1 MTLPLNLPRQKQ
13 VTTMSEEGQDESRVE
28 SEDDV
33 QGIEIPPD
41 KLSEDALVGVIDEF
55 ITREGTD
62 YGHEETTADG
72 KRAQVR
78 AQLST
83 GEALLLFDPKSET
96 INIILKRDR

>member
-1 MTLPLNLPRQKQ
+1 MNSPRPSQ
-13 VTTMSEEGQDESRVE
+13 VAQMSDDVSEEESHVE
-28 SEDDV
+28 TEEDP

-41 KLSEDALVGVIDEF
+41 KLSDEALIGVIDEF

-62 YGHEETTADG
+62 YGHEETSADA

-78 AQLST
+78 TQLQE
-83 GEALLLFDPKSET
+83 GDALLLFDPKTET